1 MCAGC
6 VQSRAN
12 VGKPLGAGSSIGIAK
27 RLRRFGNRG
36 RAYAILLYGSGS
48 GNVRRCTPPPYTATS
63 KGWPL
68 SKRGGRGRDR
78 GNASRPMR
86 DQART
91 WILARAHRGCSKAS
105 GAALRSDR
113 TVHRYIGDLSRA
125 AERIQ
130 QHFGTLRLT
139 AITREQAQAYID
151 ARVNDGLRAATVQGY
166 AKALETLP
174 NIGTLTVPSRS
185 QEAQNQESRA
195 YTADQ
200 IRLVQSLL
208 APAARLAT
216 VVMVESGCRVEDL
229 ASLCPAEERPLS
241 NARLDQLRPDRF
253 SGREDWPRFTFIGK
267 GGHEYLSSVRPET
280 ARSLESI
287 RLETPRDFIHR
298 GLEHSTK
305 QYYALPAGNP
315 LSQQWTRASQRALG
329 YSHGIHGL
337 RHTFA
342 QQRVDELTRS
352 GITWSLALE
361 RTSQLM
367 GHYRTEEVLTYL
379 R

>member
-1 MCAGC
+1 M
-6 VQSRAN
+6 
-12 VGKPLGAGSSIGIAK
+12 
-27 RLRRFGNRG
+27 
-36 RAYAILLYGSGS
+36 
-48 GNVRRCTPPPYTATS
+48 
-63 KGWPL
+63 

-78 GNASRPMR
+78 GKASCPMR

-185 QEAQNQESRA
+185 QKAQNQISRA
-195 YTADQ
+195 YTTGQ

-208 APAARLAT
+208 SPADA
-216 VVMVESGCRVEDL
+216 
-229 ASLCPAEERPLS
+229 
-241 NARLDQLRPDRF
+241 
-253 SGREDWPRFTFIGK
+253 
-267 GGHEYLSSVRPET
+267 
-280 ARSLESI
+280 
-287 RLETPRDFIHR
+287 
-298 GLEHSTK
+298 
-305 QYYALPAGNP
+305 
-315 LSQQWTRASQRALG
+315 
-329 YSHGIHGL
+329 
-337 RHTFA
+337 
-342 QQRVDELTRS
+342 
-352 GITWSLALE
+352 
-361 RTSQLM
+361 
-367 GHYRTEEVLTYL
+367 
-379 R
+379 